1 MMPVRQMNIAVLG
14 DRDLVSGLRLAGIKR
29 YHVVQEGEDI
39 REELRQ
45 VLAGFINEAN
55 IGIVALQEDYLP
67 YVEDL
72 VQKLRA
78 EKRLTPIVIE
88 VPSKYGTKYE
98 DVGAYYRDFVRRF
111 VGFDIQV

>member
-1 MMPVRQMNIAVLG
+1 MPVRQMNIAVLG
-14 DRDLVSGLRLAGIKR
+14 DQDLVSGLRLAGIKR
-29 YHVVQEGEDI
+29 YHVVQGGENI
-39 REELRQ
+39 RDELRQ
-45 VLAGFINEAN
+45 VLADFISEAD

-98 DVGAYYRDFVRRF
+98 DVSAYYRGFVRRF

>member
-1 MMPVRQMNIAVLG
+1 MPVRQMNIAVLG
-14 DRDLVSGLRLAGIKR
+14 DQDLVSGLRLAGIKR
-29 YHVVQEGEDI
+29 YHVVQEGENI
-39 REELRQ
+39 REELQQ
-45 VLAGFINEAN
+45 VLAGFINEAD

-98 DVGAYYRDFVRRF
+98 DVAAYYRDFVRRF